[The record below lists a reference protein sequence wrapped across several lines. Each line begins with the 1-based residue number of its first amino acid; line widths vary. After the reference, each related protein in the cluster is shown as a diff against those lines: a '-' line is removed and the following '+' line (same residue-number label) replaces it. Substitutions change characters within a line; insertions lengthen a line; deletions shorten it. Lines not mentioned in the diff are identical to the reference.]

1 MNQLMT
7 DLFNLACMQEFG
19 QTFSCE
25 VKQYSNKWVAKGYPG
40 GAFHM
45 LVLFDDKKIMFSD
58 NTNFQISLNQYPLYE
73 RYTEFLKTGV

>member
-45 LVLFDDKKIMFSD
+45 LVLFDD
-58 NTNFQISLNQYPLYE
+58 T
-73 RYTEFLKTGV
+73 